1 MPPARRRGKRPGR
14 LGGGGRSG
22 PAGWAEEGGAA
33 RPAGRRR
40 EERQMREERA
50 SADARGA
57 LRGVDQTKVALR
69 RNRFRPEIS
78 HLPHLLAALS

>member
-1 MPPARRRGKRPGR
+1 
-14 LGGGGRSG
+14 
-22 PAGWAEEGGAA
+22 
-33 RPAGRRR
+33 
-40 EERQMREERA
+40 MREERA

-78 HLPHLLAALS
+78 HLPHLLASLS

>member
-1 MPPARRRGKRPGR
+1 MAPSSCRRRG
-14 LGGGGRSG
+14 GGGSG

-40 EERQMREERA
+40 EERRGGA
-50 SADARGA
+50 SADACGA

-69 RNRFRPEIS
+69 RNRFRPEIF
-78 HLPHLLAALS
+78 HLLSRVQTFSG